1 MTTRYV
7 VLSAVSAFLLTLM
20 GCNPK
25 NAPTESSDIAKVNA
39 PKDNAPNKED
49 MTLTVNNGAEIAS
62 LDPHKT
68 GGVPE
73 SNVARQ
79 QFIGLTTTDV
89 DGNLIDGVAKSW
101 QSDDNVVWRFDLK
114 DTKWSDGSPLTV
126 DDVVFSFRRVVDPKT
141 AANFAN
147 YLADAKILNAK
158 DIIEGK
164 KDITELGIKALDD
177 KTIEITLSEPV
188 PYLPQMLTYTA
199 ARIVPKAQVEAL
211 GDEWAKPENIVV
223 NGGYKIK
230 EWRVGEKMIFEK
242 NPYHYDADKVKIQN
256 LVILPIDS
264 GIADF
269 NRYQAGEIDVTYTD
283 IPSEVLLTANQD
295 EVKTAPGFCSYFYEM
310 NVNKAPFDD
319 VRVRRA
325 LTMALDRDI
334 ITQKVAARGET
345 PAYQMTPTVTAN
357 SPDYKPKWAALS
369 LDERINEAKRLLN
382 EAGYNE
388 NNPLE
393 FELLYNTSENH
404 KKVAV
409 AAQSLWQGALG
420 FVKVNLVNQEW
431 KAYLASRRN
440 YEHQMA
446 RAAWCGDY
454 NDPATFLN
462 VMRTNGSGNYGNYA
476 SKAYDDLLKRSL
488 LTKTVDERVAVYRD
502 LEALLDKD
510 TPNIWVYYQ
519 VNTRVVKP
527 YVVNYSTKDPI
538 GNWQAR
544 YWDIQKSN

>member
-1 MTTRYV
+1 MTTRYF
-7 VLSAVSAFLLTLM
+7 VLSAVSATMLM
-20 GCNPK
+20 FAGCGDK
-25 NAPTESSDIAKVNA
+25 APETNTEVSATGAESTVTAQ
-39 PKDNAPNKED
+39 DNS
-49 MTLTVNNGAEIAS
+49 TLTINNGAEIAS

-89 DGNLIDGVAKSW
+89 DGNLIGGVAEHW
-101 QSDDNVVWRFDLK
+101 ESDDNLVWRFHLK
-114 DTKWSDGSPLTV
+114 DTKWSDGSPLTA
-126 DDVVFSFRRVVDPKT
+126 DDVVFSLQRVVDPDT

-147 YLADAKILNAK
+147 YLADAKILNAL

-164 KDITELGIKALDD
+164 KDKSALGVKALDD
-177 KTIEITLSEPV
+177 KTIEITLAEPV
-188 PYLPQMLTYTA
+188 PYLPEILTYTA
-199 ARIVPKAQVEAL
+199 ARIVPKAVVTAL
-211 GDEWAKPENIVV
+211 GDDWAKPENIVV
-223 NGGYKIK
+223 NGAYKIK
-230 EWRVGEKMIFEK
+230 DWHVGEKMVFEK
-242 NPYHYDADKVKIQN
+242 NPHHYDADKVKIQN

-264 GIADF
+264 GVADF
-269 NRYQAGEIDVTYTD
+269 NRYQAGEIDITYTD
-283 IPSEVLLTANQD
+283 VPSELLVAASSN
-295 EVKTAPGFCSYFYEM
+295 EVKTAPGFCSYYYEM
-310 NVNKAPFDD
+310 NVDKPPFDD

-325 LTMALDRDI
+325 LTMALNRDI
-334 ITQKVAARGET
+334 ITEKVAARGET
-345 PAYQMTPTVTAN
+345 PAYQMTPVVTKNNPNYEPA
-357 SPDYKPKWAALS
+357 WAKLS
-369 LDERINEAKRLLN
+369 FDERVAEAKKLLN

-409 AAQSLWQGALG
+409 AAQSLWQDALG
-420 FVKVNLVNQEW
+420 FVKVNLTNQEW
-431 KAYLASRRN
+431 KAYLAARRN
-440 YEHQMA
+440 HEHQMA
-446 RAAWCGDY
+446 RASWCGDY

-476 SKAYDDLLKRSL
+476 SAAYDDLLKSSL
-488 LTKTVDERVAVYRD
+488 RTKTVDDRVAVYRD

-510 TPNIWVYYQ
+510 NPNVWVYHQ

-544 YWDIQKSN
+544 YWELK